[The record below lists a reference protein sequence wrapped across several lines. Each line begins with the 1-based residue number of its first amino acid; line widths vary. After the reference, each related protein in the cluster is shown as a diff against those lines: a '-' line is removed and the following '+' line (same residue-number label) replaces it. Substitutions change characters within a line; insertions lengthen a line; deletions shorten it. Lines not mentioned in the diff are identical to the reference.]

1 MGAADLTFGAWHKSS
16 HSGANSDCVEV
27 AHSRA
32 VVGIRDSKSPDT
44 GTLTVPRATWAAF
57 LAGLRP

>member
-1 MGAADLTFGAWHKSS
+1 MGAADLTSEAWHKSS
-16 HSGANSDCVEV
+16 HSGANSDCVGV